1 MKIYTFEHGA
11 IREELNGQQIK
22 DYEKVLGNLISVTEG
37 RKKVLCDYSNREKG
51 ECDDPEDT

>member
-22 DYEKVLGNLISVTEG
+22 EYEKVLGNLISVTEG
-37 RKKVLCDYSNREKG
+37 HRIVPCYYSNREKG